1 MTLPS
6 RGIHSIQKQARGKDT
21 MAKKVPAGLKDPR
34 KQAADKTAAPKDTAS
49 MRISKRGAA
58 PAAMPM
64 GGPGTMGGMGSLGL
78 KCGGMAKKG
87 YKKGGAI
94 DGIAKKGHTRGKVC

>member
-1 MTLPS
+1 
-6 RGIHSIQKQARGKDT
+6 

>member
-1 MTLPS
+1 
-6 RGIHSIQKQARGKDT
+6 

-94 DGIAKKGHTRGKVC
+94 DGVAKKGHTKGKNV